1 MLYASL
7 TDYPVLVP
15 IGIFL
20 VSIILYEVKEL
31 INYAQVLWSK
41 RAQQTNLAI
50 FQTHLQVRVL
60 QKEAKAR
67 MSFFD
72 QLDQCL
78 QQQRNQTALEGTPS
92 PSWEPEV
99 PSTVTQ
105 ASTSKTEVDEQP
117 DRIALTPRTK
127 TAKNT
132 FVRKYPKTVMAQPLE
147 GIQEM
152 TPTSE
157 EIMSVTDYMKA
168 VRVGHIKAGLNH
180 EHIKDLAQ
188 LPHAGQTKVIVL
200 MYETRKPAPEQ
211 PKST

>member
-1 MLYASL
+1 MPRYF
-7 TDYPVLVP
+7 
-15 IGIFL
+15 GQ
-20 VSIILYEVKEL
+20 KGH
-31 INYAQVLWSK
+31 NK
-41 RAQQTNLAI
+41 QTWQ
-50 FQTHLQVRVL
+50 FRKTHPQVRVL

-67 MSFFD
+67 MSFFN

-78 QQQRNQTALEGTPS
+78 QQQRNQAAQEGTPS
-92 PSWEPEV
+92 LSREPKV
-99 PSTVTQ
+99 PTTETQ
-105 ASTSKTEVDEQP
+105 ASTSKTAVEVQP
-117 DRIALTPRTK
+117 DPIALTPRTK

-168 VRVGHIKAGLNH
+168 VRVGCIKAGPNH

-188 LPHAGQTKVIVL
+188 LPLAGQTKVIVL
-200 MYETRKPAPEQ
+200 TYETRKPAPKQ